1 MKKLIFGLLS
11 LATLSLTLFSC
22 SKQDEAVGTAQETA
36 IAPPA
41 EVINDNSLKQVIT
54 ATQLSGKYKL
64 KYTSSKS
71 NRTWVAATSVGTV
84 MFPNTFLYSV
94 GKFNFNPSTSTVG
107 MSAISNIAGLP
118 DPQFGS
124 RFYKVSG
131 ENLTIASSRTASS
144 PSDALLSVYSLSGS
158 WLVVIDKRTEIAWAF
173 NKE

>member
-11 LATLSLTLFSC
+11 IATMSLTLFSC
-22 SKQDEAVGTAQETA
+22 SKQDEAVGVSQETT

-41 EVINDNSLKQVIT
+41 EVINDDALKQVIT
-54 ATQLSGKYKL
+54 AAQLNGKYKL

-71 NRTWVAATSVGTV
+71 NRTWVAATSVGTA

-94 GKFNFNPSTSTVG
+94 GKFNFNPSRSSVA

-124 RFYKVSG
+124 RSYKVNG
-131 ENLTIASSRTASS
+131 ESLTIGSGS
-144 PSDALLSVYSLSGS
+144 PSDALLKVYSLSGS
-158 WLVVIDKRTEIAWAF
+158 WLVLIDKRTEVAWAF